1 MVGDKDERNDLHIEV
16 PDLTILDL
24 EVTNEK
30 ITRELQT
37 LKRRCESL
45 QGENILLSQKLQ
57 ENQSHLERLS
67 AAEAKLN
74 AVQELEGILEN
85 AMLELNFL
93 QTKCDTLESEKA
105 KFQQNADLLRKNS
118 GTSDADKKKLLEEA
132 DLLRKECSA
141 LKSENST
148 LKSENST
155 LKSENSTL
163 KSENSTLKS
172 ENSTL
177 KSENSTLK
185 SENSTLK
192 SENSTLKS
200 ENSTLK
206 SENSTLKSEN
216 STLKSENSTLKSENS
231 TLKSENSTLKS
242 ENSTLK
248 SENSTL
254 KSENSTL
261 KSENSTLK
269 SENSTFEEQ
278 LKESRTRKEAI
289 SSSPVKEKKESQITA
304 SAEAEQTPKEEK
316 QVPAPPVQKAEPAA
330 PQKMRKLFEL
340 VEEEK
345 VTIPAEKKEKK
356 IKAKRYVLL
365 VHSDPVV
372 NHGLNTILKNEGIS
386 PVVAESGQNALKL
399 IDSQNFAAIIMD
411 TNATSDGMT
420 GAYLF
425 KSIQKKNSA
434 MSEKMIFT
442 SREDPHSSF
451 LGFLK
456 TTSNRFFPNPLENAE
471 LVKYLS
477 EL

>member
-1 MVGDKDERNDLHIEV
+1 MVEDKDERNDVHIEV

-37 LKRRCESL
+37 LKKRCESL

-93 QTKCDTLESEKA
+93 QTKCDTLESEKT
-105 KFQQNADLLRKNS
+105 KFQKDADLLRKNS
-118 GTSDADKKKLLEEA
+118 GTSDADKKKLQDDA
-132 DLLRKECSA
+132 DLLRKECGTLKSETSTLKSETST
-141 LKSENST
+141 LKSENATLKSETSTLKSETSTLKTENSTLKTENSTLKTENSSLKSENNTLKSENGTLKSEYST

-163 KSENSTLKS
+163 KSENGTLKS

-177 KSENSTLK
+177 KSENGTLK
-185 SENSTLK
+185 TENSTLK
-192 SENSTLKS
+192 SKNSTL
-200 ENSTLK
+200 
-206 SENSTLKSEN
+206 
-216 STLKSENSTLKSENS
+216 
-231 TLKSENSTLKS
+231 
-242 ENSTLK
+242 
-248 SENSTL
+248 
-254 KSENSTL
+254 
-261 KSENSTLK
+261 
-269 SENSTFEEQ
+269 EEQ
-278 LKESRTRKEAI
+278 LKESITKIEAVSSRPAKET
-289 SSSPVKEKKESQITA
+289 KESRITA
-304 SAEAEQTPKEEK
+304 SAEAEHAAKEEK
-316 QVPAPPVQKAEPAA
+316 PAPAPPVQKAEPAA

-345 VTIPAEKKEKK
+345 VTIPAEKKEKQ

-372 NHGLNTILKNEGIS
+372 NHGLNTILRNEGIS

-425 KSIQKKNSA
+425 KSIQKKNPA

-451 LGFLK
+451 LSFLK

-471 LVKYLS
+471 LVKFLS

>member
-1 MVGDKDERNDLHIEV
+1 MVGDKDERNDVHIEV

-45 QGENILLSQKLQ
+45 QGENIVLSQKLQ

-93 QTKCDTLESEKA
+93 QTKCDTLESEKT
-105 KFQQNADLLRKNS
+105 KFQKDADLLRKNS
-118 GTSDADKKKLLEEA
+118 GTSDADKKKLQEDA
-132 DLLRKECSA
+132 DLLRKECGTLKSENSTLKSENVSLRSENNTLKSENGTLKNENSTLKSENVS

-148 LKSENST
+148 LKSENSSLKSENSSLRSENGT
-155 LKSENSTL
+155 LKNENSTL
-163 KSENSTLKS
+163 KSENGTLKN

-177 KSENSTLK
+177 KSKNSNL
-185 SENSTLK
+185 
-192 SENSTLKS
+192 
-200 ENSTLK
+200 
-206 SENSTLKSEN
+206 
-216 STLKSENSTLKSENS
+216 
-231 TLKSENSTLKS
+231 
-242 ENSTLK
+242 
-248 SENSTL
+248 
-254 KSENSTL
+254 
-261 KSENSTLK
+261 
-269 SENSTFEEQ
+269 EEQ
-278 LKESRTRKEAI
+278 LKESITRIEEI
-289 SSSPVKEKKESQITA
+289 SSRPVKETKESRITA
-304 SAEAEQTPKEEK
+304 SAEAEQTAKEE
-316 QVPAPPVQKAEPAA
+316 QPAPASPAQKAEPAA

-340 VEEEK
+340 VEEDK
-345 VTIPAEKKEKK
+345 VTIPTEKKEKQ

-372 NHGLNTILKNEGIS
+372 NHGLNTILRNEGLS

-425 KSIQKKNSA
+425 KSIQKKNPA

-451 LGFLK
+451 LSFLK

-471 LVKYLS
+471 LVKYLN